1 MAAVDTIVKEIS
13 VFFPFYNEE
22 ENIESITAKAVEIL
36 ERYRL
41 DYEIILVN
49 DGSRDRTG
57 QIANDLVAANPRIR
71 AVHHDVNRGYG
82 AALQSG
88 FGNATKMWV
97 FYTDGDG
104 QFDLEQLELL
114 LALADKYDI
123 VSGYRKKR
131 RDGLVRRT
139 NAFCWGRLVTALLR
153 FKSRDVDCGFKLY
166 RREIFDHIT
175 IKSTGALIDAEILA
189 RANRAG
195 YTIGEIGVDH
205 LPRTAGTQTGANI
218 KVIARAFRELLK
230 LRTDILATPKHA

>member
-13 VFFPFYNEE
+13 VFFPFYNEQ
-22 ENIESITAKAVEIL
+22 ENIERITLKAADIL
-36 ERYRL
+36 ERYGL

-49 DGSRDRTG
+49 DGSGDRTG
-57 QIANDLVAANPRIR
+57 QIADALVAANPRIR

-82 AALQSG
+82 AALKSG
-88 FGNATKMWV
+88 FENATKPWV

-104 QFDLEQLELL
+104 QFNLEQLQLL
-114 LALADKYDI
+114 LGLADKYDI

-131 RDGLVRRT
+131 RDRLLRRI

-153 FKSRDVDCGFKLY
+153 FKSRDVDSGFKLY
-166 RREIFDHIT
+166 RREIFDHISM
-175 IKSTGALIDAEILA
+175 KSTGALIDAEILA

-218 KVIARAFRELLK
+218 KVIVRAFRELLR
-230 LRTDILATPKHA
+230 LRRDILDTPKHS

>member
-1 MAAVDTIVKEIS
+1 MTTIDTIVKEIS

-22 ENIESITAKAVEIL
+22 ENIERIALKAVEIL
-36 ERYRL
+36 ERYGL
-41 DYEIILVN
+41 DYEIVLVN

-57 QIANDLVAANPRIR
+57 QIAEGLAAANPRIR

-88 FGNATKMWV
+88 FRNATKKWV

-114 LALADKYDI
+114 LGLADKYDI

-139 NAFCWGRLVTALLR
+139 NAFCW
-153 FKSRDVDCGFKLY
+153 
-166 RREIFDHIT
+166 
-175 IKSTGALIDAEILA
+175 
-189 RANRAG
+189 
-195 YTIGEIGVDH
+195 
-205 LPRTAGTQTGANI
+205 
-218 KVIARAFRELLK
+218 
-230 LRTDILATPKHA
+230 